1 MKLSPL
7 NWLLLTLAGSAALA
21 VCGCAVSEELDPFD
35 AGLTGTGGSSFGS
48 PGGAAGSGPS
58 SGSGGTTGAAGT
70 FGLGGTTG
78 AAGTFG
84 FGGTTGTAGTFGF
97 GGLGGTTGSG
107 GTSGLG
113 GRGGSTGSAGTTG
126 QGGRG
131 AAGGGGSGGRVGSGG
146 RGGTGGAG
154 GSTTDGGTAPTF
166 TEIYNNILVVYC
178 SGSNCHNPGSQQGV
192 SFSSQANAYTAVRNR
207 VTPGNGAGSSFYT
220 TVNSGA
226 MPVGAPKLSAANL
239 ALIKAWIDA
248 GAINN

>member
-7 NWLLLTLAGSAALA
+7 NWLFLTLAGSAALA

-35 AGLTGTGGSSFGS
+35 AGLTGTGGSSLGS
-48 PGGAAGSGPS
+48 PGGAAGSDPS

-70 FGLGGTTG
+70 FG
-78 AAGTFG
+78 
-84 FGGTTGTAGTFGF
+84 FGGR
-97 GGLGGTTGSG
+97 GGTTGSG

-113 GRGGSTGSAGTTG
+113 GRGGSTGTAGTTG
-126 QGGRG
+126 QGGRAG
-131 AAGGGGSGGRVGSGG
+131 AGGGGSGGRVGSGG
-146 RGGTGGAG
+146 RGGTGGGG
-154 GSTTDGGTAPTF
+154 GSTTDGGSAPTF

-178 SGSNCHNPGSQQGV
+178 SGSNCHNPGSQKGV

-207 VTPGNGAGSSFYT
+207 VTPGNGGGSSFYT

-226 MPVGAPKLSAANL
+226 MPAGAPKLSAANL

-248 GAINN
+248 GASNS